1 MRKHVIMTLL
11 DTEQSYVESLRTL
24 MQVRGVWM
32 RCGGARGGA
41 GGHGELSQHGCP
53 FLVPIP
59 SLCPSL
65 PCALPFLVA
74 MPGMRSQTPV
84 LYQHRNG
91 EEMGGSVGDGNKSTP

>member
-41 GGHGELSQHGCP
+41 GDTGSCHSTA
-53 FLVPIP
+53 VP

-74 MPGMRSQTPV
+74 VPGMRSQTPV

>member
-32 RCGGARGGA
+32 RCGGARSGA
-41 GGHGELSQHGCP
+41 GGHGELSQRGCP
-53 FLVPIP
+53 FLVAIP
-59 SLCPSL
+59 S
-65 PCALPFLVA
+65 CALPFLVA
-74 MPGMRSQTPV
+74 VPGMRSQTPV
-84 LYQHRNG
+84 LYQHRNR